1 LEFKTALKQRA
12 KWRKKNGVAAEHGRP
27 LRPENLYGCCSDHF
41 FFFLNFFAAGGL
53 HIFFGS
59 TPCEIF
65 LSPYTSGAPSA
76 GLLLRRL
83 QNILK
88 NTNHF
93 SGSLGS
99 WVDEERS

>member
-1 LEFKTALKQRA
+1 MEKKERSGCRASGDRCAQRTYTA
-12 KWRKKNGVAAEHGRP
+12 AAP
-27 LRPENLYGCCSDHF
+27 ITS

-59 TPCEIF
+59 TPYEIF